1 MISYIKG
8 ELSEIL
14 PDVIVV
20 EANGIGYNIYV
31 PGSVL
36 GELPSVGSEVKIYT
50 YMNVKEDECS
60 LFGFLTRDDLSMF
73 KMLICVNGIG
83 PKAALGAL
91 SNITADDLRFAVL
104 ADDVAAIKAL
114 PGIGPKTAQK
124 IIIELKDKLK
134 LDEVFESALS
144 KNKKAD
150 NNSNVSN
157 VMMIRNDAVEAAAEQ
172 DNSIIVMNDA
182 VEALVSLGYSSK
194 DALVAVKEVEDIENK
209 DSETVLKEALKKLA
223 KF

>member
-8 ELSEIL
+8 ELAEIL

-31 PGSVL
+31 PGSVH

-60 LFGFLTRDDLSMF
+60 LYGFLTRDDLSMF

-134 LDEVFESALS
+134 LDDVFESALS

-150 NNSNVSN
+150 NN
-157 VMMIRNDAVEAAAEQ
+157 R
-172 DNSIIVMNDA
+172 NDA

>member
-1 MISYIKG
+1 MFEYIKG
-8 ELSEIL
+8 IL
-14 PDVIVV
+14 QYKGADFCVIDVGGVGFRIYTSYLTA
-20 EANGIGYNIYV
+20 ANIGQSGQTV
-31 PGSVL
+31 TL
-36 GELPSVGSEVKIYT
+36 YT

-157 VMMIRNDAVEAAAEQ
+157 VMMIRNDAVEA
-172 DNSIIVMNDA
+172 
-182 VEALVSLGYSSK
+182 LVSLGYSSK

>member
-8 ELSEIL
+8 ELAEIL

-31 PGSVL
+31 PG
-36 GELPSVGSEVKIYT
+36 
-50 YMNVKEDECS
+50 
-60 LFGFLTRDDLSMF
+60 
-73 KMLICVNGIG
+73 G

-157 VMMIRNDAVEAAAEQ
+157 VMMIRNDAVEA
-172 DNSIIVMNDA
+172 
-182 VEALVSLGYSSK
+182 LVSLGYSSK
-194 DALVAVKEVEDIENK
+194 DAIKAVKKVDDI
-209 DSETVLKEALKKLA
+209 DKKLVFSL
-223 KF
+223 KLSPRPDYI

>member
-8 ELSEIL
+8 ELAEIL

-31 PGSVL
+31 PGSVP

-104 ADDVAAIKAL
+104 SDDVNLIKSC
-114 PGIGPKTAQK
+114 PGVGAKTAQRL
-124 IIIELKDKLK
+124 IIELKDKLK
-134 LDEVFESALS
+134 VEEAFEMALNNR
-144 KNKKAD
+144 NKA
-150 NNSNVSN
+150 N
-157 VMMIRNDAVEAAAEQ
+157 AAAEQ
-172 DNSIIVMNDA
+172 DISIIVMNDA
-182 VEALVSLGYSSK
+182 VEALVSLGYSCK
-194 DALVAVKEVEDIENK
+194 DAIKAV
-209 DSETVLKEALKKLA
+209 
-223 KF
+223 

>member
-8 ELSEIL
+8 ELAEIL

-73 KMLICVNGIG
+73 KMLICVYGIG

-150 NNSNVSN
+150 NNSNV
-157 VMMIRNDAVEAAAEQ
+157 MMIR
-172 DNSIIVMNDA
+172 NDA

>member
-8 ELSEIL
+8 ELAEIL

-31 PGSVL
+31 PGSVP

-104 ADDVAAIKAL
+104 ADDVAAIK
-114 PGIGPKTAQK
+114 
-124 IIIELKDKLK
+124 DKLK

-157 VMMIRNDAVEAAAEQ
+157 VMMIR
-172 DNSIIVMNDA
+172 NDA